1 MMLLEVV
8 SYLLNHGADPYNL
21 KCKKTGLSAHGIA
34 VKNQQAAKAKKQK
47 LLAAGK
53 LKQQDDMENKVV
65 ETILNTKQVY
75 FHPQL
80 KNYNLNGRQV
90 GNSS

>member
-1 MMLLEVV
+1 MKKVQQTMLLEVV
-8 SYLLNHGADPYNL
+8 KYLINHGADPYNL

-34 VKNQQAAKAKKQK
+34 LKNQAAAKAKKQK

-53 LKQQDDMENKVV
+53 LKQQDNSENKIV
-65 ETILNTKQVY
+65 ETIMNTKQTY

-80 KNYNLNGRQV
+80 KNYNLNGR
-90 GNSS
+90 